1 MAAVSRP
8 LNGRMAETGPIK
20 TGAQKEERKALAK
33 IAALGALLT
42 RQAGAFLALSCPT
55 DEAARE
61 AAIRREKLLLI
72 PSTSA
77 ANKCLTGPPST
88 TLMHAWEK
96 VEGELKQIKHWFQ
109 GLSRK
114 CGSTTSAEQERTK
127 IEQSVPGLK
136 DVLELSTYVMR
147 QYNNHKK
154 EQEAV
159 WREQRANHLLM
170 YDAKL
175 CFVPGVAVVDP
186 RTLQNAYVA
195 RRVRLHWTRRDTGPG
210 KHRTAAAP
218 TQSWP
223 RAERTTVCTGCSRL
237 RWANNSWLLR
247 DPRHPD
253 VVHADARARAPRS
266 RTVTHVHVSACALHA
281 DQVHEGKAAKS

>member
-1 MAAVSRP
+1 
-8 LNGRMAETGPIK
+8 MAETGPIK

-33 IAALGALLT
+33 IAALGAVLT

-61 AAIRREKLLLI
+61 AATRREKLLLI

-186 RTLQNAYVA
+186 LSPPDEDQNTCD
-195 RRVRLHWTRRDTGPG
+195 RRLPLVW
-210 KHRTAAAP
+210 HR
-218 TQSWP
+218 
-223 RAERTTVCTGCSRL
+223 CI
-237 RWANNSWLLR
+237 
-247 DPRHPD
+247 
-253 VVHADARARAPRS
+253 HA
-266 RTVTHVHVSACALHA
+266 
-281 DQVHEGKAAKS
+281 